1 MLIGFTGLN
10 CVWLGLTKFYRVL
23 RGLTGF
29 DWVWLSLTGFD
40 WVWLSLTGFDWVLI
54 GLTGFDWVLL
64 GFTGLNWV
72 LPSFTWLGWFSEPI
86 RIDPQSISQ
95 FRGTSRG
102 IGMRLCDTTRGKKN
116 NSVKTREGG
125 GRGPWKYVESCLNE
139 ALDTNVDRLHTR
151 KCSPHWP
158 RPVCPATFYLTPPHL
173 LSSAEKSFEKKL
185 GKIRAAFNVCKNIML
200 HCEWGQI
207 LYKTQY
213 HYIFKCKDQVDN
225 HTCLVKKIEGKNHYN
240 KIFKSKN

>member
-1 MLIGFTGLN
+1 MLTDYTRANVRHTGLA
-10 CVWLGLTKFYRVL
+10 LFA
-23 RGLTGF
+23 
-29 DWVWLSLTGFD
+29 
-40 WVWLSLTGFDWVLI
+40 
-54 GLTGFDWVLL
+54 
-64 GFTGLNWV
+64 
-72 LPSFTWLGWFSEPI
+72 
-86 RIDPQSISQ
+86 Q
-95 FRGTSRG
+95 
-102 IGMRLCDTTRGKKN
+102 RLFI
-116 NSVKTREGG
+116 
-125 GRGPWKYVESCLNE
+125 
-139 ALDTNVDRLHTR
+139 
-151 KCSPHWP
+151 WP
-158 RPVCPATFYLTPPHL
+158 PPHL